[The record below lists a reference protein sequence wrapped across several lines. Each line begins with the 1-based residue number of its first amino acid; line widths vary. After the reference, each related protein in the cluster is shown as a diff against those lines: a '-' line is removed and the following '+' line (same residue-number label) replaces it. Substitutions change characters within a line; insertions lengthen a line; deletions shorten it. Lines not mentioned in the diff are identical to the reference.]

1 MGKHTFKEWMIAVRA
16 WSFPASAMPVIVST
30 AYVYWKF
37 RNGAGAVD
45 GFVLWP
51 AIAALALMVLLHA
64 AGNTWSDWFDFRK
77 GVDAKDTFG
86 ATSLTSGMFTPR
98 EIMVIS
104 IVILAVCAGGGTAL
118 VLYAGLPLLWIGLGG
133 LACLLVYPLMKYHAA
148 GDIAIFLAFGILPAL
163 GTEYVAT
170 GEMGVD
176 VLWPAIPVS
185 LITVAIL
192 HANNTRDTATDIRSQ
207 IRTIPITFGV
217 KAARIIYY
225 MEIAVPF
232 IWIAVCPAV
241 GRLPWWSLIALIA
254 VIPAVKAIRVMAGS
268 RTAGLSTVRA
278 LDAMTARLQAVFS
291 LLLTISLV
299 IAAFTAR

>member
-37 RNGAGAVD
+37 RNGAGAVG

-104 IVILAVCAGGGTAL
+104 IVIITACILGGIAL
-118 VLYAGLPLLWIGLGG
+118 VIAAGLPLLWIGLGG
-133 LACLLVYPLMKYHAA
+133 LACLLVYPFMKYHAA
-148 GDIAIFLAFGILPAL
+148 GDLAIFLAFGILPAF
-163 GTEYVAT
+163 GTEYAT
-170 GEMGVD
+170 TGTLSPDM
-176 VLWPAIPVS
+176 LWPAIPVS

-192 HANNTRDTATDIRSQ
+192 HANNTRDTATDIRSR
-207 IRTIPITFGV
+207 IRTVPIAFGPRT
-217 KAARIIYY
+217 ARAIYY
-225 MEIAVPF
+225 IEILLPF
-232 IWIAVCPAV
+232 LWTAVCALT
-241 GRLPWWSLIALIA
+241 GLLPWWSLISLIA
-254 VIPAVKAIRVMAGS
+254 TIPATKAIRIMAGS
-268 RTAGLSTVRA
+268 RTAGLETVRA
-278 LDAMTARLQAVFS
+278 LDAMTAQLQTVFS
-291 LLLTISLV
+291 LLLAASFLL
-299 IAAFTAR
+299 AAFL

>member
-1 MGKHTFKEWMIAVRA
+1 MTAVRA
-16 WSFPASAMPVIVST
+16 WSFPASAMPVIVMTGYEYWRYST
-30 AYVYWKF
+30 GAAGDF
-37 RNGAGAVD
+37 R
-45 GFVLWP
+45 LWP
-51 AIAALALMVLLHA
+51 AIAALVLMVVLHA

-104 IVILAVCAGGGTAL
+104 IVILAVCAAGGTAL

-148 GDIAIFLAFGILPAL
+148 GDLAIFLAFGILPAL

-207 IRTIPITFGV
+207 IRTIPITFGA

-232 IWIAVCPAV
+232 IWIAVCPAA
-241 GRLPWWSLIALIA
+241 GRLPWWSLITLIA
-254 VIPAVKAIRVMAGS
+254 AIPAVKAIRVMAGS

-278 LDAMTARLQAVFS
+278 LDAMTAQLQTVFS
-291 LLLTISLV
+291 LLLTISFV
-299 IAAFTAR
+299 IAALTAR

>member
-1 MGKHTFKEWMIAVRA
+1 MGKHTFREWMIAVRA

-30 AYVYWKF
+30 AYVYWKY
-37 RNGAGAVD
+37 RTGTAED
-45 GFVLWP
+45 FVLWP
-51 AIAALALMVLLHA
+51 AIAALVLMVVLHA

-104 IVILAVCAGGGTAL
+104 IVILAVCAAGGTAL

-241 GRLPWWSLIALIA
+241 GRLPWWSLITLIA
-254 VIPAVKAIRVMAGS
+254 VIPAVKAIRVMACS

-278 LDAMTARLQAVFS
+278 LDAMTARLQTVFS
-291 LLLTISLV
+291 LLLTISFV
-299 IAAFTAR
+299 IAALTAR

>member
-1 MGKHTFKEWMIAVRA
+1 MIAVRA

-51 AIAALALMVLLHA
+51 AIAALVLMVLLHA

-104 IVILAVCAGGGTAL
+104 IVIITACILGGIAL
-118 VLYAGLPLLWIGLGG
+118 VIAAGLPLLWIGLGG
-133 LACLLVYPLMKYHAA
+133 LACLLVYPFMKYHAA
-148 GDIAIFLAFGILPAL
+148 GDLAIFLAFGILPAF
-163 GTEYVAT
+163 GTEYAT
-170 GEMGVD
+170 TGSLSPDM
-176 VLWPAIPVS
+176 LWPAIPVS

-192 HANNTRDTATDIRSQ
+192 HANNTRDTAPDIRSQ

-268 RTAGLSTVRA
+268 RTAGLSTVRT

-299 IAAFTAR
+299 IAAFTVR